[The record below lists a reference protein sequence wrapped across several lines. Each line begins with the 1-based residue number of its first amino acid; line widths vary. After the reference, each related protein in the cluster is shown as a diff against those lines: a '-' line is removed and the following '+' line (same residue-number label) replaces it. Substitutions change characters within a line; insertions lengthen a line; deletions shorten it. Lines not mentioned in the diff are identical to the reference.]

1 MPHRSNGRGGD
12 KNATKVELVVI
23 LPPQSGALAILTRAF
38 WLQHT
43 NACGTN
49 RLLWRAGFARAFGAP
64 HFVL

>member
-1 MPHRSNGRGGD
+1 MAVGER
-12 KNATKVELVVI
+12 KITTKVEDAVI
-23 LPPQSGALAILTRAF
+23 LPPQSRALAILTRAF

-43 NACGTN
+43 NACGTY